1 MGIDPFIG
9 QERTAF
15 RGVRGLLGG
24 GEHARGAVEAMREDA
39 CHDTHQ
45 ELVRVGDD
53 FVRCDTSHARLL
65 VPMCAVANGRFT
77 RLFRCFF

>member
-1 MGIDPFIG
+1 M
-9 QERTAF
+9 
-15 RGVRGLLGG
+15 RGLDGG

-65 VPMCAVANGRFT
+65 VLLFLGLCCFNFC
-77 RLFRCFF
+77 RL